1 MDSVTHNDT
10 AVHLSLEQVEFLSLK
25 LSATELDRW
34 VPGPWILSPWIP
46 IPQVPGVYSLPL

>member
-10 AVHLSLEQVEFLSLK
+10 TVHLSLEQVEFLSLK